1 MSDSK
6 QNLENLPETVPFYIR
21 KFMGHTITLRD
32 DLAWNVDGP
41 EFDGKYLVCDS
52 FRAACQEVEK
62 RVNEARQLEMQNL
75 KFSARVVNS
84 NGHIIE
90 IDRINRRSNVIT
102 GFAGVGEHIYP
113 NTIQVRALIARTAEL
128 RTAWLEADDLLKRL
142 QIKTNRGYGTL
153 EVANYPRAILQLKN
167 EIEAKTRLAD
177 ELLNPKPETETEG
190 GPEAEPKSDSSS

>member
-1 MSDSK
+1 MPDSEQIEK
-6 QNLENLPETVPFYIR
+6 MPFYVR
-21 KFMGHTITLRD
+21 RFMGHTITLRD

-62 RVNEARQLEMQNL
+62 RANETRQLEMKNL

-90 IDRINRRSNVIT
+90 IDRINRRSNTIT
-102 GFAGVGEHIYP
+102 GAEVGDHIYP
-113 NTIQVRALIARTAEL
+113 NTIQTRALIARTAEL
-128 RTAWLEADDLLKRL
+128 RKAWLEAEDLLKRL
-142 QIKTNRGYGTL
+142 QIKTTRGYGTL
-153 EVANYPRAILQLKN
+153 EVENYPRAILQLRD
-167 EIEAKTRLAD
+167 EIEAKTQLAN

-190 GPEAEPKSDSSS
+190 GPESKSEPSS